1 MSKTRR
7 TNDAC
12 NARRDASL
20 LKSVSSDSLTISFEF
35 EFEFDDEE
43 LTDNSVE
50 ISSIVLSLIIED
62 DEDGE
67 SEVKDERALV

>member
-35 EFEFDDEE
+35 EFDDEE
-43 LTDNSVE
+43 LTDDSVE

>member
-1 MSKTRR
+1 
-7 TNDAC
+7 
-12 NARRDASL
+12 
-20 LKSVSSDSLTISFEF
+20 LTISF

-43 LTDNSVE
+43 LTDDSVE